1 MASKGK
7 SKEQRRISQMGTLGK
22 SKWGKNLMNRLAG
35 EEQMGQEFHEWTRW
49 GKSGYKLSVVAGS
62 VTVKVDPRP
71 ISLTAWI
78 EPPCRSTIFAQMA
91 RPIPV
96 PS

>member
-1 MASKGK
+1 VQEGPQISRMGSEGK
-7 SKEQRRISQMGTLGK
+7 INRGL
-22 SKWGKNLMNRLAG
+22 NLMNWLEG
-35 EEQMGQEFHEWTRW
+35 LEQKGQKFFEWARR
-49 GKSGYKLSVVAGS
+49 GKSGYKSLVLAGS
-62 VTVKVDPRP
+62 VTVKVDPCP
-71 ISLTAWI
+71 ISLTARI